1 MLRMIRTHLGWKLFI
16 SYVVIIL
23 IVVLVLASATG
34 FSAPVA
40 FDRHMAGMG
49 ARLAERLLGSIPTF
63 QNDLFAGYQ
72 TSLTEAIS
80 FAVLAALIAAVAAS
94 YLISRQIVRP
104 IQSMGAISQRIAD
117 GQYEQRLNIT
127 GDLTKDQLD
136 ELDQLALTFN
146 QMADKL
152 EKTEAVRRQ
161 LIGDVSHELRTPL
174 AAIKGYMEGLMDGV
188 LPANPETFQQ
198 VYTEADRLQR
208 LVNDLQEL
216 SRMEAGAFQLE
227 LKAVA
232 IAPLLEGVVN
242 RLIRQYEE
250 KGVNLQVDLP
260 AGLPDV
266 EADADRVT
274 QVLTNLTGNA
284 LQFTPPGGT
293 VRILAAH
300 EKNEVKIS
308 VVDNGIGINAEH
320 LAHLFDR
327 FYRVDKSRTRASGGS
342 GIGLTIAR
350 SLIRAHRGRIWAE
363 SQGEGKGSA
372 FHFTLPAAV

>member
-40 FDRHMAGMG
+40 FDRHMAGLG
-49 ARLAERLLGSIPTF
+49 ARLTERLLGNTPTF
-63 QNDLFAGYQ
+63 QNDLFTGYQ

-80 FAVLAALIAAVAAS
+80 FAALAALIAAVAAS
-94 YLISRQIVRP
+94 FLISRQIVLP
-104 IQSMGAISQRIAD
+104 IQRMGAISQRIAD

-127 GDLTKDQLD
+127 GDLTRDQLD

-174 AAIKGYMEGLMDGV
+174 AAIKGYMEGLIDGV
-188 LPANPETFQQ
+188 LPASPETFQQ
-198 VYTEADRLQR
+198 VYAEADRLQR

-227 LKAVA
+227 LKPVA
-232 IAPLLEGVVN
+232 IPALVEDVVN
-242 RLIRQYEE
+242 RLSRQYEE
-250 KGVNLQVDLP
+250 KGVALHVEMPDDLP
-260 AGLPDV
+260 PVL
-266 EADADRVT
+266 ADADRVT
-274 QVLTNLTGNA
+274 QVLINLTGNA
-284 LQFTPPGGT
+284 LQFTPPGGA

-300 EKNEVKIS
+300 EKNEVKVS
-308 VVDNGIGINAEH
+308 VVDSGIGINAEH

-350 SLIRAHRGRIWAE
+350 SLIRAHGGRIWAE
-363 SQGEGKGSA
+363 SQGEGKGSV
-372 FHFTLPAAV
+372 FHFTLPAAT